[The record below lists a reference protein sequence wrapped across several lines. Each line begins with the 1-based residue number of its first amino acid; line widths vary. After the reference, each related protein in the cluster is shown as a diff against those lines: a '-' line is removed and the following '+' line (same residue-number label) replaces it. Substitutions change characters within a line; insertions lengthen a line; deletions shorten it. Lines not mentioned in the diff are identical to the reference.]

1 MQFELEQATEI
12 LASTPA
18 VLDALLRGKSAAWL
32 NARKAP
38 NAFRPVDVLGHLIH
52 AEHTDWIPRVRLI
65 LAHGDSRA
73 FEPFDR
79 FGFHHLTANKPV
91 GELLDQFAVSRRE
104 CLQALTDLGIGD
116 TELALNGMHPEQGRV
131 TMREL
136 LADMLPGVR
145 YEPPQAGYLAWLDC
159 TALELDAQPVDV
171 FLTRGRVALSRGRD
185 FGDSGAACVRLN
197 FGTTPAILTEVVE
210 RMRRSLS

>member
-38 NAFRPVDVLGHLIH
+38 NAFSPVDVLGHLIH

-136 LADMLPGVR
+136 LAAWAVHDLGHIAQIVKTM
-145 YEPPQAGYLAWLDC
+145 AGEYREAVGSWRAYLSILD
-159 TALELDAQPVDV
+159 
-171 FLTRGRVALSRGRD
+171 S
-185 FGDSGAACVRLN
+185 
-197 FGTTPAILTEVVE
+197 
-210 RMRRSLS
+210 